1 MATRLDRTEFERV
14 ERLGLSAT
22 ALPSSTARST
32 SSISR
37 PAGTLGLAVAQGQAP
52 DRNPRYWR
60 YIVKTRTSGL
70 TVIEILVVVSI
81 IAILV
86 GLLLP
91 AVHTVQKMAKET
103 KEKAH
108 LTSIELGLAAFK
120 SDFGDYP
127 PSSWMN
133 PAIAGSRQDYCGA
146 QKLSEAMLGWDLLGF
161 HPDSAWR
168 ADGLDRNGLAG
179 TYDPAKV
186 NFAASVDKR
195 RGRYLELEHANAF
208 RLGDS
213 VGVAGDGLFPDTS
226 GPWGPQALAHTYVL
240 CDAFTVNSRKVLTNA
255 VSLPIPGTS
264 ARTVSPGTPILYYK
278 ANTASK
284 IFGTGDPET
293 QIYNFRDNYP
303 LISLRALADAA
314 KPIGARRQHPLED
327 INYFYQ
333 YLRDPKIQASTWPY
347 RPDSYLL
354 ISAGADGIY
363 GTNDDI
369 RNFGQ

>member
-1 MATRLDRTEFERV
+1 
-14 ERLGLSAT
+14 
-22 ALPSSTARST
+22 
-32 SSISR
+32 
-37 PAGTLGLAVAQGQAP
+37 
-52 DRNPRYWR
+52 
-60 YIVKTRTSGL
+60 
-70 TVIEILVVVSI
+70 VIEILVVVSI

-103 KEKAH
+103 KEKAQ

-120 SDFGDYP
+120 SDYGDYP
-127 PSSWMN
+127 PSNWWN
-133 PAIAGSRQDYCGA
+133 PNIPGNTVQNYCGA
-146 QKLSEAMLGWDLLGF
+146 QKLAEAMLGWDLLGF

-168 ADGLDRNGLAG
+168 ADGLDRAGGSG
-179 TYDPAKV
+179 TYDPAKG
-186 NFAASVDKR
+186 NWAASLDRR

-213 VGVAGDGLFPDTS
+213 PGIIGDGLFPDTS
-226 GPWGPQALAHTYVL
+226 GTWGPQALAHTYVL
-240 CDAFTVNSRKVLTNA
+240 CDAFTVNSRKVLRNA
-255 VSLPIPGTS
+255 TSLALPGVS
-264 ARTVSPGTPILYYK
+264 AETVSPGTPILYYK

-284 IFGTGDPET
+284 LFGTGDPET

-303 LISLRALADAA
+303 LISLGPLADVGKAT
-314 KPIGARRQHPLED
+314 RRQHPLVD

-333 YLRDPKIQASTWPY
+333 YLRDPKIQASTWPV

-354 ISAGADGIY
+354 ISAGADGLY

-369 RNFGQ
+369 CNFGR

>member
-1 MATRLDRTEFERV
+1 
-14 ERLGLSAT
+14 
-22 ALPSSTARST
+22 
-32 SSISR
+32 
-37 PAGTLGLAVAQGQAP
+37 
-52 DRNPRYWR
+52 
-60 YIVKTRTSGL
+60 VKTRTSGL
-70 TVIEILVVVSI
+70 TIIEILVVVSI

-103 KEKAH
+103 KERAQ

-127 PSSWMN
+127 PSNWWN
-133 PAIAGSRQDYCGA
+133 PAITGTRQDYCGA
-146 QKLSEAMLGWDLLGF
+146 QKLAEAMVGWDLLGF

-168 ADGLDRNGLAG
+168 GDGLDRNNGPL

-186 NFAASVDKR
+186 NFAASLDKR

-208 RLGDS
+208 RLADS
-213 VGVAGDGLFPDTS
+213 GAGVGDGLFPS
-226 GPWGPQALAHTYVL
+226 AAGSWGPQPLASTYVL
-240 CDAFTVNSRKVLTNA
+240 CDAFTVGSRKVLVNGVNLT
-255 VSLPIPGTS
+255 IPGVS
-264 ARTVSPGTPILYYK
+264 AQTVSPGTPILYYK

-284 IFGTGDPET
+284 LFATADAPDK

-303 LISLRALADAA
+303 LVSLGMLADAA
-314 KPIGARRQHPLED
+314 KPLAARRRHPLDD
-327 INYFYQ
+327 INYFNQ
-333 YLRDPKIQASTWPY
+333 YVRDPKIQASTWPY

-354 ISAGADGIY
+354 ISAGADGLY

-369 RNFGQ
+369 CNFGR